1 MNKKTDPRLLFAI
14 GLSGAVM
21 ALWLVLVGAMVW
33 ATLSVPERAAVGGV
47 LGERVA
53 LVFGAWLAGLVV
65 VGWVLRTLHT
75 RYVGAPEQLLDQVRV
90 VLAARTPQP
99 LQLPGTR
106 EVQAL
111 ASAVNELAAQRDRLR
126 ADMAAQ
132 VAEASASV
140 QQEKDR
146 LAALMAEL
154 QQSVVVCNQAGRILL
169 YNQRARAAFRA
180 LSQGPQ
186 QADGAE
192 LIGIGRSI
200 YAALEREVLAH
211 AFERIHQAVARGE
224 ARPTAQFVTTVQGG
238 QLLRVQVA
246 PVRAVQDNAAASAVA
261 GDGVNGTNG
270 TNGTNGVDGTG
281 RENGSGAKVPET
293 TPATTSATIPAT
305 HSAVTGFVLLLD
317 NVTDSVEEES
327 ERDQLLHGLTE
338 GSRASL
344 ANIQAAVDMLG
355 YPDIDAPMRERF
367 LGVVREEVGVLGQRV
382 SDLAQRSAQRL
393 KTRWPLEDM
402 RGADLAAAAQRQLGA
417 RCGCPATLDGVD
429 ASLWLKVD
437 SYTLLQAL
445 TYLGTRLVGE
455 FNVRALQLRMG
466 RSGAHAQLD
475 LVWSGQAMSNETV
488 MGWELDAMQFGAERT
503 PLSVRDVLERHSG
516 EMWFE
521 RDRTRHQALFR
532 FLLPLAGSQGERGD
546 KEAAAAQALSPFEE
560 RPEFYDFD
568 LFQRLEGEGS
578 ELQDRPLAELT
589 YTVFDTETTGLN
601 PSGGDTII
609 QIGAVRIVNGR
620 LLRQESFEQLIDPC
634 RTIPAETIPIH
645 GIRQDMVDGQPRIE
659 AVLPVFHA
667 FAQDSV
673 LVAHN
678 AAFDMRFLQLQEKAT
693 GVVFRQPVLDTLL
706 LSAVVHPQQASHRLE
721 AIAERLNVTVQG
733 RHTALGDA
741 LVTAEIWLRLI
752 ALLAQ
757 QDIHTLRQAREAAH
771 KTYYARLK
779 Y

>member
-1 MNKKTDPRLLFAI
+1 MKKTDPRLLWAI

-21 ALWLVLVGAMVW
+21 ALWLVLVAAMVW
-33 ATLSVPERAAVGGV
+33 ATLSAPERAAVGGV

-53 LVFGAWLAGLVV
+53 LVFGAWLAGLAVV
-65 VGWVLRTLHT
+65 AWVLRTLHA
-75 RYVGAPEQLLDQVRV
+75 RYVGAPDRLLDQVRV

-106 EVQAL
+106 EIQAL
-111 ASAVNELAAQRDRLR
+111 AGAVNELAAQRDRLR
-126 ADMAAQ
+126 ADIAAQ
-132 VAEASASV
+132 VLQASASV

-154 QQSVVVCNQAGRILL
+154 QQSVLVCNQAGRILL

-224 ARPTAQFVTTVQGG
+224 ARPTAQFVTTVGGG

-246 PVRAVQDNAAASAVA
+246 PVRAVQDTAEPGAGALPQRGSAGVVADGASAAA
-261 GDGVNGTNG
+261 
-270 TNGTNGVDGTG
+270 
-281 RENGSGAKVPET
+281 
-293 TPATTSATIPAT
+293 ATAIS
-305 HSAVTGFVLLLD
+305 GFVLLLD
-317 NVTDSVEEES
+317 NVTDSVAQEA

-355 YPDIDAPMRERF
+355 YADLEAAMRERF
-367 LGVVREEVGVLGQRV
+367 LGVVREEVGALGRRV

-402 RGADLAAAAQRQLGA
+402 RGADLLAAAQRQLGA
-417 RCGCPATLDGVD
+417 RCGCPATVDSVD

-445 TYLGTRLVGE
+445 TYLGTRLVDE
-455 FNVRALQLRMG
+455 FNVRALQLRLAAE
-466 RSGAHAQLD
+466 GAHAQLD

-488 MGWELDAMQFGAERT
+488 MSWEMEAMQFGTERT
-503 PLSVRDVLERHSG
+503 PLTVRDVVERHSG

-521 RDRTRHQALFR
+521 RDRARHQALFR
-532 FLLPLAGSQGERGD
+532 FLLPLADNHGAGQGGGGGNGAAPPAALLPSQ
-546 KEAAAAQALSPFEE
+546 E

-568 LFQRLEGEGS
+568 LFQRLEDEGS
-578 ELQDRPLAELT
+578 ELQDRPLSELT

-601 PSGGDTII
+601 PSGGDAII
-609 QIGAVRIVNGR
+609 QIGAARIVNGK
-620 LLRQESFEQLIDPC
+620 LLRQESFEQLVDPG

-667 FAQDSV
+667 FAQDTV

-693 GVVFRQPVLDTLL
+693 GVAFRQPVLDTLL

-721 AIAERLNVTVQG
+721 AIAERLNVAVHG

-741 LVTAEIWLRLI
+741 LVTAEIWLRLVP
-752 ALLAQ
+752 LLAQ
-757 QDIHTLRQAREAAH
+757 QGIFTLRQAREAAQ
-771 KTYYARLK
+771 KTYYARLQ

>member
-1 MNKKTDPRLLFAI
+1 MNKKTDPRLLWAI

-21 ALWLVLVGAMVW
+21 ALWLVLVAAMVW
-33 ATLSVPERAAVGGV
+33 ATLSAPERAAIGGV
-47 LGERVA
+47 LGERMA
-53 LVFGAWLAGLVV
+53 LVLGAWLAGLVG
-65 VGWVLRTLHT
+65 VGWVLRTLHA
-75 RYVGAPEQLLDQVRV
+75 RYVGAPERLLDQVRV

-106 EVQAL
+106 EIQAL
-111 ASAVNELAAQRDRLR
+111 AGAVNELAAQRDRLR

-132 VAEASASV
+132 VLQASASV

-154 QQSVVVCNQAGRILL
+154 QQSVLVCNQAGRILL

-180 LSQGPQ
+180 LAQGPQ
-186 QADGAE
+186 QAGGAE

-224 ARPTAQFVTTVQGG
+224 ARPTAQFVTTVGGG

-246 PVRAVQDNAAASAVA
+246 PVRAVQDNAAASAA
-261 GDGVNGTNG
+261 AAEEDE
-270 TNGTNGVDGTG
+270 VDKTAT
-281 RENGSGAKVPET
+281 ENGSGAKVPEPIPA
-293 TPATTSATIPAT
+293 TPATRST
-305 HSAVTGFVLLLD
+305 VTGFVLLLD

-367 LGVVREEVGVLGQRV
+367 LGVVREEVGALGRRV

-402 RGADLAAAAQRQLGA
+402 RGADLLAAAQRQLSA
-417 RCGCPATLDGVD
+417 RCGCPATVDSVD

-445 TYLGTRLVGE
+445 TYLGTRLVDE
-455 FNVRALQLRMG
+455 FAVRALQLRLG
-466 RSGAHAQLD
+466 CSGAHAQLD

-532 FLLPLAGSQGERGD
+532 FLLPLASSQGAGANGGQD
-546 KEAAAAQALSPFEE
+546 AAAPATLLPTEE

-568 LFQRLEGEGS
+568 LFQRLDNDDS
-578 ELQDRPLAELT
+578 ELQDRPLLELT

-609 QIGAVRIVNGR
+609 QIGAARIVNGK
-620 LLRQESFEQLIDPC
+620 LLRQESFEQLVDPG

-667 FAQDSV
+667 FAQDTV

-693 GVVFRQPVLDTLL
+693 GVAFRQPVLDTLL
-706 LSAVVHPQQASHRLE
+706 LSAVVHPQQESHRLE
-721 AIAERLNVTVQG
+721 AIAERLNVTVHG

-752 ALLAQ
+752 PLLAQ
-757 QDIHTLRQAREAAH
+757 QDIHTLRQAREAAQ
-771 KTYYARLK
+771 KTYYARLQ

>member
-1 MNKKTDPRLLFAI
+1 MKKTDPRLLWAI

-21 ALWLVLVGAMVW
+21 ALWQVLVAAMVW
-33 ATLSVPERAAVGGV
+33 ATLSAPERAAVGGV
-47 LGERVA
+47 LGERMA
-53 LVFGAWLAGLVV
+53 LVFGAWLAGLAV

-75 RYVGAPEQLLDQVRV
+75 RYVGAPDRLLDQVRV

-106 EVQAL
+106 EIQAL

-132 VAEASASV
+132 VLQASASV

-154 QQSVVVCNQAGRILL
+154 QQSVLVCNQAGRILL

-186 QADGAE
+186 QAGGAE

-224 ARPTAQFVTTVQGG
+224 ARPTAQFVTTVGGG

-246 PVRAVQDNAAASAVA
+246 PVRAVQDAADPGASALPQGGSAGVAAGGAATATATTAATTAATAAATA
-261 GDGVNGTNG
+261 
-270 TNGTNGVDGTG
+270 
-281 RENGSGAKVPET
+281 
-293 TPATTSATIPAT
+293 I
-305 HSAVTGFVLLLD
+305 TGFVLLLD
-317 NVTDSVEEES
+317 NVTDSVAQEA
-327 ERDQLLHGLTE
+327 ERAQLLHGLTE

-355 YPDIDAPMRERF
+355 YDDIEAAMRERF
-367 LGVVREEVGVLGQRV
+367 LGVVREEVGALGRRV

-402 RGADLAAAAQRQLGA
+402 RGADLMAAAQRQLGA
-417 RCGCPATLDGVD
+417 RCGCPATVD
-429 ASLWLKVD
+429 SVDTRLWLKVD

-445 TYLGTRLVGE
+445 TYLGTRLVDE
-455 FNVRALQLRMG
+455 FAVRALQLRLG
-466 RSGAHAQLD
+466 HAGAHAQLD
-475 LVWSGQAMSNETV
+475 LVWAGQAMSNETV
-488 MGWELDAMQFGAERT
+488 MGWEMDAMRFGSEST
-503 PLSVRDVLERHSG
+503 PLSVRDVVERHSG

-521 RDRTRHQALFR
+521 RDRARHQGLFR
-532 FLLPLAGSQGERGD
+532 FLLPLAN
-546 KEAAAAQALSPFEE
+546 AQSSGASDLPPAGADS
-560 RPEFYDFD
+560 RPEYYDFD
-568 LFQRLEGEGS
+568 LFQAKDDNRALDDRLLS
-578 ELQDRPLAELT
+578 DLT

-601 PSGGDTII
+601 PSNGDTIL
-609 QIGAVRIVNGR
+609 QIGATRIVNGR
-620 LLRQESFEQLIDPC
+620 LLRQESYEQLVDPGC
-634 RTIPAETIPIH
+634 TIPPEGIPIH
-645 GIRQDMVDGQPRIE
+645 GIRQDMVDGQPRIG

-667 FAQDSV
+667 FAQDTV

-678 AAFDMRFLQLQEKAT
+678 AAFDMKFLQMQEEAT

-706 LSAVVHPQQASHRLE
+706 LSAVVHPNQESHAIE
-721 AIAERLNVTVQG
+721 AIAERLNIAVTG

-741 LVTAEIWLRLI
+741 LVTAEIWLRLVPM
-752 ALLAQ
+752 LAEQ
-757 QDIHTLRQAREAAH
+757 GVLTLGQAREAAQ

>member
-1 MNKKTDPRLLFAI
+1 MKKTDPRLLWAI

-21 ALWLVLVGAMVW
+21 ALWLVLVAAMVW
-33 ATLSVPERAAVGGV
+33 ATLSAPERAAVGGV

-53 LVFGAWLAGLVV
+53 LVFGAWLAGLAVV
-65 VGWVLRTLHT
+65 AWVLRTLHA
-75 RYVGAPEQLLDQVRV
+75 RYVGAPDRLLDQVRV

-106 EVQAL
+106 EIQAL
-111 ASAVNELAAQRDRLR
+111 AGAVNELAAQRDRLR
-126 ADMAAQ
+126 ADIAAQ
-132 VAEASASV
+132 VLQASASV

-154 QQSVVVCNQAGRILL
+154 QHSVLVCNQAGRILL

-224 ARPTAQFVTTVQGG
+224 ARPTAQFVTTVGGG

-246 PVRAVQDNAAASAVA
+246 PVRAVQDTAEPGAGALPQRGSAGVVADGASAAA
-261 GDGVNGTNG
+261 
-270 TNGTNGVDGTG
+270 
-281 RENGSGAKVPET
+281 
-293 TPATTSATIPAT
+293 ATAIS
-305 HSAVTGFVLLLD
+305 GFVLLLD
-317 NVTDSVEEES
+317 NVTDSVAQEA

-355 YPDIDAPMRERF
+355 YADLEAAMRERF
-367 LGVVREEVGVLGQRV
+367 LGVVREEVGALGRRV

-402 RGADLAAAAQRQLGA
+402 RGADLLAAAQRQLGA
-417 RCGCPATLDGVD
+417 RCGCPATVDSVD

-445 TYLGTRLVGE
+445 TYLGTRLVDE
-455 FNVRALQLRMG
+455 FNVRALQLRLAAE
-466 RSGAHAQLD
+466 GAHAQLD

-488 MGWELDAMQFGAERT
+488 MSWEMEAMQFGTERT
-503 PLSVRDVLERHSG
+503 PLTVRDVVERHSG

-521 RDRTRHQALFR
+521 RDRARHQALFR
-532 FLLPLAGSQGERGD
+532 FLLPLADNHGAGQGGGGGNGAAPPAALLPSQ
-546 KEAAAAQALSPFEE
+546 E

-568 LFQRLEGEGS
+568 LFQRLEDEGS
-578 ELQDRPLAELT
+578 ELQDRPLSELT

-601 PSGGDTII
+601 PSGGDAII
-609 QIGAVRIVNGR
+609 QIGAARIVNGK
-620 LLRQESFEQLIDPC
+620 LLRQESFEQLVDPG

-667 FAQDSV
+667 FAQDTV

-693 GVVFRQPVLDTLL
+693 GVAFRQPVLDTLL

-721 AIAERLNVTVQG
+721 AIAERLNVAVHG

-741 LVTAEIWLRLI
+741 LVTAEIWLRLVP
-752 ALLAQ
+752 LLAQ
-757 QDIHTLRQAREAAH
+757 QGIFTLRQAREAAQ
-771 KTYYARLK
+771 KTYYARLQ

>member
-1 MNKKTDPRLLFAI
+1 MKKTDPRLLWAI

-21 ALWLVLVGAMVW
+21 ALWLVLVAAMVW
-33 ATLSVPERAAVGGV
+33 ATLSAPERAAVGGV
-47 LGERVA
+47 LGERMT
-53 LVFGAWLAGLVV
+53 LVFGAWLAGLAV

-75 RYVGAPEQLLDQVRV
+75 RYVGAPDRLLDQVRV

-106 EVQAL
+106 EIQAL

-132 VAEASASV
+132 VLQASASV

-154 QQSVVVCNQAGRILL
+154 QQSVLVCNQAGRILL

-186 QADGAE
+186 QAGGAE

-224 ARPTAQFVTTVQGG
+224 ARPTAQFVTTVGGG

-246 PVRAVQDNAAASAVA
+246 PVRAVQDAADPGASALPQGDSAGVAAGGAATATATTAAA
-261 GDGVNGTNG
+261 
-270 TNGTNGVDGTG
+270 
-281 RENGSGAKVPET
+281 
-293 TPATTSATIPAT
+293 ATAITI
-305 HSAVTGFVLLLD
+305 TGFVLLLD
-317 NVTDSVEEES
+317 NVTDSVAQEA

-355 YPDIDAPMRERF
+355 YDDIEAAMRERF
-367 LGVVREEVGVLGQRV
+367 LGVVREEVGALGQRV

-402 RGADLAAAAQRQLGA
+402 RGADLMAAAQRQLGA
-417 RCGCPATLDGVD
+417 RCGCPATVD
-429 ASLWLKVD
+429 SVDTRLWLKVD

-445 TYLGTRLVGE
+445 TYLGTRLVDE
-455 FNVRALQLRMG
+455 FAVRSLQLRLAAE
-466 RSGAHAQLD
+466 GAHAQLD
-475 LVWSGQAMSNETV
+475 LVWTGQAMSNETV
-488 MGWELDAMQFGAERT
+488 MSWEMEAMQFGTERT
-503 PLSVRDVLERHSG
+503 PLTVRDVVERHSG

-521 RDRTRHQALFR
+521 RDRARHQALFR
-532 FLLPLAGSQGERGD
+532 FLLPLADNQGAGQGGGGGTG
-546 KEAAAAQALSPFEE
+546 AAPPAALLLTEE

-568 LFQRLEGEGS
+568 LFQRLEDEGS
-578 ELQDRPLAELT
+578 ELQDRPLSELT

-601 PSGGDTII
+601 PSGGDAII
-609 QIGAVRIVNGR
+609 QIGAARIVNGK
-620 LLRQESFEQLIDPC
+620 LLRQESFEQLVDPG

-645 GIRQDMVDGQPRIE
+645 GIRQDMVEGQPRIA

-667 FAQDSV
+667 FAQDTV

-693 GVVFRQPVLDTLL
+693 GVAFRQPVLDTLL
-706 LSAVVHPQQASHRLE
+706 LSAVVHPQQESHRLE
-721 AIAERLNVTVQG
+721 AIAERLNVAVHG

-752 ALLAQ
+752 PLLAQ
-757 QDIHTLRQAREAAH
+757 QGIFTLRQAREAAQ
-771 KTYYARLK
+771 KTYYARLQ

>member
-1 MNKKTDPRLLFAI
+1 MNKKTDPRLLWAI

-21 ALWLVLVGAMVW
+21 ALWLVLVAAMVW
-33 ATLSVPERAAVGGV
+33 ATLSAPERAAIGGV
-47 LGERVA
+47 LGERMA
-53 LVFGAWLAGLVV
+53 LVLGAWLAGLVG
-65 VGWVLRTLHT
+65 VGWVLRTLHA
-75 RYVGAPEQLLDQVRV
+75 RYVGAPERLLDQVRV

-106 EVQAL
+106 EIQAL
-111 ASAVNELAAQRDRLR
+111 AGAVNELAAQRDRLR

-132 VAEASASV
+132 VSEASASV

-154 QQSVVVCNQAGRILL
+154 QQSVLVCNQAGRILL

-224 ARPTAQFVTTVQGG
+224 ARPTAQFVTTVGGG

-246 PVRAVQDNAAASAVA
+246 PVRAVQDNAAASAA
-261 GDGVNGTNG
+261 AAEEDE
-270 TNGTNGVDGTG
+270 VDKTAT
-281 RENGSGAKVPET
+281 ENGSGAKVPEPIPA
-293 TPATTSATIPAT
+293 TPATRST
-305 HSAVTGFVLLLD
+305 VTGFVLLLD

-367 LGVVREEVGVLGQRV
+367 LGVVREEVGALGRRV

-402 RGADLAAAAQRQLGA
+402 RGADLAAAAQRQLSA
-417 RCGCPATLDGVD
+417 RCGCPATVDSVD

-445 TYLGTRLVGE
+445 TYLGTRLVDE
-455 FNVRALQLRMG
+455 FAVRALQLRLG
-466 RSGAHAQLD
+466 CSGAHAQLD

-532 FLLPLAGSQGERGD
+532 FLLPLASSQGAGANGGQD
-546 KEAAAAQALSPFEE
+546 AAAPATLLPTEE

-568 LFQRLEGEGS
+568 LFQRLDNDDS
-578 ELQDRPLAELT
+578 ELQDRPLLELT

-601 PSGGDTII
+601 PSGGDTIL
-609 QIGAVRIVNGR
+609 QIGAARIVNGK
-620 LLRQESFEQLIDPC
+620 LLRQESFEQLVDPG

-667 FAQDSV
+667 FAQDTV

-693 GVVFRQPVLDTLL
+693 GVAFRQPVLDTLL
-706 LSAVVHPQQASHRLE
+706 LSAVVHPQQESHRLE
-721 AIAERLNVTVQG
+721 AIAERLNVTVHG

-752 ALLAQ
+752 PLLAQ
-757 QDIHTLRQAREAAH
+757 QDIHTLRQAREAAQ
-771 KTYYARLK
+771 KTYYARLQ

>member
-1 MNKKTDPRLLFAI
+1 MNKKTDPRLLWAI

-21 ALWLVLVGAMVW
+21 ALWLVLVAAMVW
-33 ATLSVPERAAVGGV
+33 ATLSAPERAAIGGV
-47 LGERVA
+47 LGERMA
-53 LVFGAWLAGLVV
+53 LVLGAWLAGLVG
-65 VGWVLRTLHT
+65 VGWVLRTLHA
-75 RYVGAPEQLLDQVRV
+75 RYVGAPERLLDQVRV

-106 EVQAL
+106 EIQAL
-111 ASAVNELAAQRDRLR
+111 AGAVNELAAQRDRLR

-132 VAEASASV
+132 VSEASASV

-154 QQSVVVCNQAGRILL
+154 QQSVLVCNQAGRILL

-186 QADGAE
+186 QAGGAE

-224 ARPTAQFVTTVQGG
+224 ARPTAQFVTTVGGG

-246 PVRAVQDNAAASAVA
+246 PVRAVQDSAVA
-261 GDGVNGTNG
+261 SAAAAEEDE
-270 TNGTNGVDGTG
+270 VDKTAT
-281 RENGSGAKVPET
+281 ENGSGAKVPEPIPA
-293 TPATTSATIPAT
+293 TPATRST
-305 HSAVTGFVLLLD
+305 VTGFVLLLD

-367 LGVVREEVGVLGQRV
+367 LGVVREEVGALGRRV

-402 RGADLAAAAQRQLGA
+402 RGADLAAAAQRQLSA
-417 RCGCPATLDGVD
+417 RCGCPATVDSVD

-445 TYLGTRLVGE
+445 TYLGTRLVDE
-455 FNVRALQLRMG
+455 FAVRALQLRLG
-466 RSGAHAQLD
+466 CSGAHAQLD

-532 FLLPLAGSQGERGD
+532 FLLPLASSQGAGANGGQD
-546 KEAAAAQALSPFEE
+546 AAAPATLLPTEE

-568 LFQRLEGEGS
+568 LFQRLDNDDS
-578 ELQDRPLAELT
+578 ELQDRPLLELT

-609 QIGAVRIVNGR
+609 QIGAARIVNGK
-620 LLRQESFEQLIDPC
+620 LLRQESFEQLVDPG

-667 FAQDSV
+667 FAQDTV

-693 GVVFRQPVLDTLL
+693 GVAFRQPVLDTLL
-706 LSAVVHPQQASHRLE
+706 LSAVVHPQQESHRLE
-721 AIAERLNVTVQG
+721 AIAERLNVTVHG

-752 ALLAQ
+752 PLLAQ
-757 QDIHTLRQAREAAH
+757 QDIHTLRQAREAAQ
-771 KTYYARLK
+771 KTYYARLQ